1 MRGIASQNFHGS
13 TLNSKSFP
21 ILATMSTRIIKSVFK
36 VWQTFILHKFI
47 QREYV
52 IIGPGPIDLGGKLCM
67 IKIIRM
73 IKIIY
78 TSSVEFYNILL
89 NKHCNRYYLR
99 CILRIE
105 HISLYAIRREWDT
118 VVLIHIRKSLS
129 LEILVPFLKFALF
142 TTLKWNVWLLVW
154 WNIKTSNDPQSVF
167 IFWLFLWLNG

>member
-1 MRGIASQNFHGS
+1 
-13 TLNSKSFP
+13 
-21 ILATMSTRIIKSVFK
+21 
-36 VWQTFILHKFI
+36 
-47 QREYV
+47 
-52 IIGPGPIDLGGKLCM
+52 
-67 IKIIRM
+67 M

-105 HISLYAIRREWDT
+105 HISLHAIRREWVT

-167 IFWLFLWLNG
+167 IFWLFLWQNGLYKNILSNGRYDNNRQSRNTMINRFWISFEDIYSRNLCFDYFANAWSLDRGHLSTFAP

>member
-1 MRGIASQNFHGS
+1 MTDIHMTQVS
-13 TLNSKSFP
+13 
-21 ILATMSTRIIKSVFK
+21 
-36 VWQTFILHKFI
+36 FI
-47 QREYV
+47 QRENV
-52 IIGPGPIDLGGKLCM
+52 IIGPGPMDLGEKLC
-67 IKIIRM
+67 M

-142 TTLKWNVWLLVW
+142 TTLK
-154 WNIKTSNDPQSVF
+154 
-167 IFWLFLWLNG
+167 